1 MKRLTKVFFKFFLA
15 FSVPIGIYWGIY
27 FFTKGSVPTTNRI
40 YFFSDAYYDLSFS
53 ITRWWDLFAGPL
65 LYCTI
70 IVSTKTLD
78 RLQDFRKIET
88 DIGFIFGLLFL
99 ISFSFSIF
107 FGFQMSISIA
117 TYSSVTVALFVFL
130 SIESLFLILL
140 TIFRK
145 EFFKDC
151 LVFLSKIFKGFS
163 GWLLE

>member
-1 MKRLTKVFFKFFLA
+1 MPESGQIRPEIKMKRLTKVFFKFFLA

-99 ISFSFSIF
+99 IS
-107 FGFQMSISIA
+107 
-117 TYSSVTVALFVFL
+117 V
-130 SIESLFLILL
+130 
-140 TIFRK
+140 
-145 EFFKDC
+145 
-151 LVFLSKIFKGFS
+151 
-163 GWLLE
+163 